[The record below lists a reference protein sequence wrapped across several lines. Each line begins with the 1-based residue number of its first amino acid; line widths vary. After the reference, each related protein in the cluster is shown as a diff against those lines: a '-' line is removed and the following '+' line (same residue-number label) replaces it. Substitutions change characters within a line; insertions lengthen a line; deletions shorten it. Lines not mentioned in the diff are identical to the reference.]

1 MTHYYDTMLAE
12 YIKNPGQRWLGLDAL
27 ANSKYNYEMISY
39 DEISDKKKLS
49 FEEVDLDKAAIYSGE
64 DVYITYKLFKDQQE
78 AEYMADS
85 ISTHTQRKE
94 KKDVLRNIELP
105 LLKVLSDMEM
115 KGIKIDRD
123 ILKWIWLRLEQAI
136 NELEK
141 EIHSLGEREFNI
153 KSPKQ
158 VWEVLFGELWLPSW
172 KKTKTWYSVNAEVLD
187 WLKAQYP
194 IAEKIV
200 KYRHYSKLQSTYV
213 EWLLDVA
220 TNDDRIHTSYNQ
232 IVTSTGRLSSNN
244 PNLQNIPGWDDI
256 AGEIRTAFIA
266 DSKNDFLM
274 AYDYSQVEVRLL
286 AIMSGDE
293 NLLNAFKQ
301 GRDIHQVTWEYI
313 FGTKEITSTQ
323 RKFAKAVNFGVIYGI
338 SPFWLS
344 KMIDI
349 SQKDAKTYIDA
360 FYELYPKVRE
370 YFDSII
376 LSCKQNWYVET
387 MFGRRRYIPSIND
400 NNKMIQKWAEREAM
414 NMPIQGTS
422 ADIIKLAMIEI
433 DTLLKKWNYKSTMLL
448 QVHDELIFNIVPE
461 EKEELQS
468 KIPAIMETILENAP
482 IVLKVDGATWK
493 NWKETK

>member
-12 YIKNPGQRWLGLDAL
+12 YIKNPWQRGLGLDAL
-27 ANSKYNYEMISY
+27 ANAKYNYEMISY
-39 DEISDKKKLS
+39 DEISNKKKLS
-49 FEEVDLDKAAIYSGE
+49 FEEVDLDKAAIYSWE
-64 DVYITYKLFKDQQE
+64 DVYMTYKLYKDQQE
-78 AEYMADS
+78 VEYMDDS
-85 ISTHTQRKE
+85 ISTHAERKE

-115 KGIKIDRD
+115 RGIKIDRD

-136 NELEK
+136 TELEK
-141 EIHSLGEREFNI
+141 DIHSLAGKEFNI

-158 VWEVLFGELWLPSW
+158 VGEVLFVDLWLPSW
-172 KKTKTWYSVNAEVLD
+172 KKTKTWYSVNAEVLE
-187 WLKAQYP
+187 WLKKQYP

-200 KYRHYSKLQSTYV
+200 TYRHYSKLQSTYV
-213 EWLLDVA
+213 EWLLEVTTD
-220 TNDDRIHTSYNQ
+220 DDRIHTSYNQ

-244 PNLQNIPGWDDI
+244 PNLQNIPGGDDI

-266 DSKNDFLM
+266 DTQDDYLM

-286 AIMSGDE
+286 AIMSEDE

-313 FGTKEITSTQ
+313 FGTKEITNTQ

-370 YFDSII
+370 FFDETI
-376 LSCKQNWYVET
+376 LKCKQNWYVET
-387 MFGRRRYIPSIND
+387 LFWRRRYIPSIND

-433 DTLLKKWNYKSTMLL
+433 DSMLQAKKCKSSMLL
-448 QVHDELIFNIVPE
+448 QVHDELIFNIVEE
-461 EKEELQS
+461 EKDFLQER
-468 KIPAIMETILENAP
+468 IPEIMETVLKNTP
-482 IVLKVDGATWK
+482 ITLKVDGAIGK

>member
-1 MTHYYDTMLAE
+1 MTKYYDTMLAE
-12 YIKNPGQRWLGLDAL
+12 YMKNPGQRWLGLDAL

-64 DVYITYKLFKDQQE
+64 DVYITYKLYKDQQE
-78 AEYMADS
+78 AEYMSDS
-85 ISTHTQRKE
+85 VSTHAQRKE

-105 LLKVLSDMEM
+105 LLGVLSDMEM
-115 KGIKIDRD
+115 RGIKIDRD
-123 ILKWIWLRLEQAI
+123 ILKWIWLRLEQALEI
-136 NELEK
+136 LEK
-141 EIHSLGEREFNI
+141 EIHDLAGREFNI

-158 VWEVLFGELWLPSW
+158 VWEILFWELWLPSS

-187 WLKAQYP
+187 GLKAQYP

-200 KYRHYSKLQSTYV
+200 TYRHYSKLQSTYV
-213 EWLLDVA
+213 EWLLEVA
-220 TNDDRIHTSYNQ
+220 TDDDRIHTSYNQ

-266 DSKNDFLM
+266 DRQEDFLM

-286 AIMSGDE
+286 AIMSEDE
-293 NLLNAFKQ
+293 NLLGAFKQ

-313 FGTKEITSTQ
+313 FGTKEISSTQ
-323 RKFAKAVNFGVIYGI
+323 RKFAKAVNFWVIYWI
-338 SPFWLS
+338 SPFGLS

-349 SQKDAKTYIDA
+349 TQKDAKTYIDA

-370 YFDSII
+370 FFDNII
-376 LSCKQNWYVET
+376 LWCKQNWYVET
-387 MFGRRRYIPSIND
+387 MFGRRRYIRGIND

-433 DTLLKKWNYKSTMLL
+433 ATMLEEGNYKSTMLL

-461 EKEELQS
+461 EKEELQT
-468 KIPAIMETILENAP
+468 KIPAIMETILTDAP
-482 IVLKVDGATWK
+482 IVLKVDWAIGK

>member
-1 MTHYYDTMLAE
+1 MLAE
-12 YIKNPGQRWLGLDAL
+12 YMKNPGQRWLGLDAL

-39 DEISDKKKLS
+39 DEISDKKKIS
-49 FEEVDLDKAAIYSGE
+49 FEEVDLEKAAIYSGE

-78 AEYMADS
+78 AEYMSDS
-85 ISTHTQRKE
+85 VSTHAQRKE
-94 KKDVLRNIELP
+94 KKDVLGNIELP
-105 LLKVLSDMEM
+105 LLKVLSDMETR
-115 KGIKIDRD
+115 GIKINRD
-123 ILKWIWLRLEQAI
+123 ILKWIWLRLEQEI
-136 NELEK
+136 TQLEK
-141 EIHSLGEREFNI
+141 EIHLLAGQEFNI

-158 VWEVLFGELWLPSW
+158 VWEILFWALWLPSG

-187 WLKAQYP
+187 GLKAQYP

-213 EWLLDVA
+213 EWLLEVA
-220 TNDDRIHTSYNQ
+220 TDEDRIHTSYNQ

-256 AGEIRTAFIA
+256 AGEIRAAFVP
-266 DSKNDFLM
+266 NCNEDFLM

-286 AIMSGDE
+286 AIMSSDE
-293 NLLNAFKQ
+293 NLLDAFKQ

-323 RKFAKAVNFGVIYGI
+323 RKFAKAVNFWVIYWI
-338 SPFWLS
+338 SPFGLS

-370 YFDSII
+370 FFDTII
-376 LSCKQNWYVET
+376 LWCKQKWYVET
-387 MFGRRRYIPSIND
+387 MFGRRRYISGIND

-433 DTLLKKWNYKSTMLL
+433 DALLEKWNYKSTMLL
-448 QVHDELIFNIVPE
+448 QVHDELIFNVVPE
-461 EKEELQS
+461 EKEELQI
-468 KIPAIMETILENAP
+468 KIPAIMETILKDAP
-482 IVLKVDGATWK
+482 IVLKVDGALGK